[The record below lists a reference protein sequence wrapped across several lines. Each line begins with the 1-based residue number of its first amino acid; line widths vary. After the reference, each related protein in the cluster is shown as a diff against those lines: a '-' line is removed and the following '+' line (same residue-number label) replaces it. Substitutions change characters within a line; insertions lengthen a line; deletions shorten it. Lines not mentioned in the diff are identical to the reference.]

1 MSQTDFM
8 RLITAD
14 YIFPISEDPIVN
26 GYLLI
31 NQDGEIISLLN
42 EAEFSKGNFE
52 NIPLE
57 KHQGIICPGFINSH
71 CHLELSY
78 LKNLVPQKKGLAGF
92 VWDLQKIRNQYSE
105 KEIHLAIEKANQQMY
120 DNGIVAVGDIC
131 NGNSTFSTK
140 AKSKIKYYNF
150 LELFGFEN
158 DKADETYNRALLL
171 SDELVKTAGINNT
184 YSIIPHSPYSV
195 SNKLF
200 KKIGESCYAK
210 GNIISMHNQE
220 TKDENTLFKSKSG
233 EIAQMLLSF
242 GLKLDQ
248 WNPSGFNSM
257 PSVMV
262 NLPKC
267 NKTLLVHNTFTNK
280 EDIEWANNYSKM
292 IWWCFC
298 PNANLYIENALP
310 DFSLFKNLKNRLT
323 IGTDSLASNQNLSVL
338 EELKTIQNNTNS
350 FSLDDLLK
358 MATQNGADFFE
369 FKELGSFEKGK
380 IPGVNLI
387 TNVDLKGLKLTP
399 QSAIKKLA

>member
-1 MSQTDFM
+1 M

-26 GYLLI
+26 GFLLI
-31 NQDGEIISLLN
+31 NQEGVIVSLLN
-42 EAEFSKGNFE
+42 EEEFSKNNFE

-57 KHQGIICPGFINSH
+57 KHQGIICPGFVNSH

-78 LKNLVPQKKGLAGF
+78 LKNLVPQKKGLAAF
-92 VWDLQKIRNQYSE
+92 VWDLQKIRNQHSE
-105 KEIHLAIEKANQQMY
+105 KEILLAIEKADQQMY

-131 NGNSTFSTK
+131 NGNNSFLTK

-171 SDELVKTAGINNT
+171 SDELVKTAGLNAD

-195 SNKLF
+195 SDKLF
-200 KKIGESCYAK
+200 KKIAETCYAK

-242 GLKLDQ
+242 GLNLDQ

-298 PNANLYIENALP
+298 PNANIYIENKLP
-310 DFSLFKNLKNRLT
+310 DFSLFKTLKNRLT
-323 IGTDSLASNQNLSVL
+323 IGTDSLSSNQHLSIL
-338 EELKTIQNNTNS
+338 EEIKTIQNNS
-350 FSLDDLLK
+350 EFFSLHELLK
-358 MATQNGADFFE
+358 IATQNGADFFG

-387 TNVDLKGLKLTP
+387 TNIDLKGLKITP
-399 QSAIKKLA
+399 KSAIKKLA